1 MVGVVGV
8 VGMGWAG
15 QGQAPR
21 LPQAS
26 CQLGFRDPRL
36 SMALRQAGPK
46 SVSRC
51 P

>member
-26 CQLGFRDPRL
+26 CQLGFWDSGILGLAWP
-36 SMALRQAGPK
+36 
-46 SVSRC
+46 
-51 P
+51 